1 VQLVKVIDAAVI
13 ARNDDLRLG
22 SVDGMFQ
29 RFKGSE
35 TAVGEHMLHDTGG
48 KQGMPFGRADRRNGA
63 TRFGEIDG
71 NAGGSGPSGGV
82 GEENPGNCGAR
93 AVRNDI
99 ALLHAW
105 LLSNFRS

>member
-1 VQLVKVIDAAVI
+1 VEVIDATVI
-13 ARNDDLRLG
+13 ARNDDLRLSG
-22 SVDGMFQ
+22 VDGMFQ
-29 RFKGSE
+29 RFKRSE
-35 TAVGEHMLHDTGG
+35 TAVGEHVLYDTGG

-63 TRFGEIDG
+63 TCFGEIDG

-82 GEENPGNCGAR
+82 GEKNSGNCGAS